1 MTDDCY
7 SYLQDHDSKHI
18 YDLNINLFAA
28 LFTDEYSNTFY
39 SQASWG
45 ELQLKKIK
53 RVKFTMLALTSTSCQ
68 YCTHS
73 AHAIGKD
80 DTSLVSC

>member
-7 SYLQDHDSKHI
+7 SCLQDHDSKHI

-45 ELQLKKIK
+45 RLEMKSNMSNQQKGKNNVKKLK
-53 RVKFTMLALTSTSCQ
+53 RQ
-68 YCTHS
+68 
-73 AHAIGKD
+73 
-80 DTSLVSC
+80 